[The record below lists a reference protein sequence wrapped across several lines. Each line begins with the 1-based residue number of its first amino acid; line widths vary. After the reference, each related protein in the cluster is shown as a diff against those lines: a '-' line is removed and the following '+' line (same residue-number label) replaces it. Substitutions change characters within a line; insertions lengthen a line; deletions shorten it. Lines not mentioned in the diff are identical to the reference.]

1 MAMTTCKECK
11 AQISNTAE
19 ACPQCGAKPKKTSG
33 CAIIVAAFFGLILLS
48 SITRGCS
55 GGSSTSTSTPTA
67 SSNAAQPAPAA
78 PTKPDPAALLA
89 ESKRTVDGIESRIK
103 ENAEKL
109 KKYYGTVDQLKEATA
124 DLIKL
129 AVVKG
134 LYEESSVKEEKSLS
148 GRADSL
154 IAKVAQQQ
162 RAIYASTAE
171 EIFVKNGM
179 DVEVSASGSK
189 KDQLRLKYVLMSQ
202 PLVYKFQ
209 NEMKINEQARVFGFK
224 KIIYTDGYDETWTVD
239 L

>member
-11 AQISNTAE
+11 AQISTTAE

-33 CAIIVAAFFGLILLS
+33 CAIIVAAFFGIVFLS
-48 SITRGCS
+48 VITRGCS
-55 GGSSTSTSTPTA
+55 ESSSTSTSAPSAPTR
-67 SSNAAQPAPAA
+67 PAPAA
-78 PTKPDPAALLA
+78 PVKADPATVLV
-89 ESKRTVDGIESRIK
+89 ESKKTVEKIESRLK
-103 ENAEKL
+103 ENAERL
-109 KKYYGTVDQLKEATA
+109 KKYYGTTDQIKAATA

-134 LYEESSVKEEKSLS
+134 LYEKSSVKEERSLS

-154 IAKVAQQQ
+154 IARVSQQQ
-162 RAIYASTAE
+162 RTLYASTVE

-179 DVEVSASGSK
+179 DVRVSASGAK

-209 NEMKINEQARVFGFK
+209 NEMKISEQAKIFGFK
-224 KIIYTDGYDETWTVD
+224 KIIYTDGYDETWIVD

>member
-11 AQISNTAE
+11 AQISTTAA

-33 CAIIVAAFFGLILLS
+33 CAIIVAAFFGLLFLS
-48 SITRGCS
+48 AITRGCS
-55 GGSSTSTSTPTA
+55 DGSSTSTAATTSP
-67 SSNAAQPAPAA
+67 SNTAQPAPAA
-78 PTKPDPAALLA
+78 PVKPDPAALLA
-89 ESKRTVDGIESRIK
+89 QSKTTVDEIESRLK

-109 KKYYGTVDQLKEATA
+109 KKYYGTVDQVKEATA

-134 LYEESSVKEEKSLS
+134 LYEESKVKEEKYLS

-154 IAKVAQQQ
+154 IAKVSQQQ
-162 RAIYASTAE
+162 RALYASTAE

-179 DVEVSASGSK
+179 DVKVTASGTR

-209 NEMKINEQARVFGFK
+209 NEMKINDQARVFGFK
-224 KIIYTDGYDETWTVD
+224 KIIYTDGYDESWTVD